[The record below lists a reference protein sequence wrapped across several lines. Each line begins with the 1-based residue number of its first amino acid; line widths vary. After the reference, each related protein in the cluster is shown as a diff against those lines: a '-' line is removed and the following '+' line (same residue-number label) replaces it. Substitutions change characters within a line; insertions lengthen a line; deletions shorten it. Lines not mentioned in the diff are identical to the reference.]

1 MLRRAW
7 QEPFS
12 VKSDFARSLAPTIAA
27 AASLGFITSRQGP
40 AEFGRVWLITP
51 AGLANLWL
59 TLGLDE

>member
-7 QEPFS
+7 LEPFS
-12 VKSDFARSLAPTIAA
+12 VKSDYARAAAPSIAA
-27 AASLGFITSRQGP
+27 AASLGFLTTRQGP

-51 AGLANLWL
+51 AGIANLWL